1 MAPLL
6 VGLWNGLD
14 FSATTTESKNFV
26 YWVMPI
32 MAAQA
37 VYLLTSFRQGTR
49 ARQVMLSLLG
59 LYWCAVAMHV
69 ELTLAD
75 TYGHSFDHHHPPA
88 DMSAYTP
95 FCDFAWWAKC
105 SKVLMSPYGRVLQ
118 YSGLVS
124 KEGPL
129 DVPNPILGVG
139 FYCCHLFY
147 PALRAIRFP
156 CLPFLGFATTVF
168 VCAFSCWLGYTLFF
182 VLNDFCVVCVSTYV
196 CNFACLPVMYA
207 ILRTRDAPQNESFEL
222 DATINVVWVLLML
235 INAVLRLIQL
245 PWRLLTA
252 AYELLTRGQQDPPA
266 EVVIVGASFAGLAC
280 FRELSGRRDCKV
292 TLVDFKEYF
301 EYTPGIL
308 RCFCDAAYLPE
319 LTCKLEA
326 TAPNA
331 RIVVA
336 EMVGMSPTE
345 VHLLHN
351 PPPSDGGA
359 GERSPAKK
367 SPLRLKFDY
376 LVLATGSTYNAPIKP
391 LAAEPTLASRQGS
404 WDRAAIDL
412 KAARSVIIV
421 GAGPVGLELAGEILT
436 YFPEKAITFV
446 DMAPRVL
453 SGFDAGSVAHSERW
467 LKQRNV
473 TFRMGI
479 AFEQINTDSVVL
491 KGGEV
496 LHADLVYP
504 CIGVFPNTSFLKSTP
519 LKAHMGFRDSIV
531 VNDHLQVATMPKVYC
546 CGDMMSHSSR
556 ELKLGHTAE
565 INAHLAS
572 ENIVRQMHGKPL
584 LTYPDGVVGAPRSP
598 KIFCLSLGRYD
609 AILGFNGLVLSGFVA
624 ALMKWVLEW
633 TKVSAA
639 KQQPVGVLFW
649 RVADTMSCFMARTI
663 LPTPA
668 PP

>member
-1 MAPLL
+1 M
-6 VGLWNGLD
+6 
-14 FSATTTESKNFV
+14 
-26 YWVMPI
+26 
-32 MAAQA
+32 
-37 VYLLTSFRQGTR
+37 
-49 ARQVMLSLLG
+49 
-59 LYWCAVAMHV
+59 
-69 ELTLAD
+69 
-75 TYGHSFDHHHPPA
+75 
-88 DMSAYTP
+88 
-95 FCDFAWWAKC
+95 
-105 SKVLMSPYGRVLQ
+105 
-118 YSGLVS
+118 
-124 KEGPL
+124 
-129 DVPNPILGVG
+129 
-139 FYCCHLFY
+139 
-147 PALRAIRFP
+147 
-156 CLPFLGFATTVF
+156 
-168 VCAFSCWLGYTLFF
+168 
-182 VLNDFCVVCVSTYV
+182 
-196 CNFACLPVMYA
+196 
-207 ILRTRDAPQNESFEL
+207 
-222 DATINVVWVLLML
+222 
-235 INAVLRLIQL
+235 
-245 PWRLLTA
+245 
-252 AYELLTRGQQDPPA
+252 
-266 EVVIVGASFAGLAC
+266 
-280 FRELSGRRDCKV
+280 

-519 LKAHMGFRDSIV
+519 LKVQPCPDQGAVAVGRESQRTQRAPRRPGRGRRSKRRPLKRAQTALSPPRLAGSEHTLLRSRRSLTPTAPSSWRPRFRGVRVAVAGPHGLPRLHRRQRPPAGRHHAQSLLLWRHDVAQLPRAQARPHRRDQRASGLGEHCAADARQATAHVPRWRRRSPALSKDLLPLPRPVRARARVCECGASRSCCLGRHARHRTVRAFDARMSTPLKGSPPHPSPPRP
-531 VNDHLQVATMPKVYC
+531 TPKVPC
-546 CGDMMSHSSR
+546 PTFSPPPPIARGLSATLLRPWSLSTVTLPTTHKAERDLACP
-556 ELKLGHTAE
+556 HTTAR
-565 INAHLAS
+565 LA
-572 ENIVRQMHGKPL
+572 
-584 LTYPDGVVGAPRSP
+584 ARS
-598 KIFCLSLGRYD
+598 YD